1 VCISCRRRGA
11 SCLRQDL
18 PEDEGQ
24 IHTKTNQDA
33 LLDRM
38 LRLESMLEKMA
49 EIKAEVN
56 EKPGSSG
63 VPVSTR
69 QVYGYNTPGEG
80 DDSRARDPYHPP
92 PQAHVTGSDIT
103 YRMLNDLT
111 KLSEELVKAFPSQTD
126 IDVFCKSEYVATF
139 YCHQMF
145 TWCGDVPEN
154 EAVAFINN
162 IARIPDP
169 TITPPVLVAK
179 RMILFASFLQYFR
192 LQPSHGLSEH
202 PAVIMDRLV
211 DTAVRLGMLSML
223 RSLFR
228 WLLILNVIT

>member
-1 VCISCRRRGA
+1 
-11 SCLRQDL
+11 
-18 PEDEGQ
+18 
-24 IHTKTNQDA
+24 
-33 LLDRM
+33 M

-49 EIKAEVN
+49 EIKSEAN
-56 EKPGSSG
+56 QKAGPTGMQ
-63 VPVSTR
+63 VSTS
-69 QVYGYNTPGEG
+69 QEYGYNTPG
-80 DDSRARDPYHPP
+80 DDHQARDSYHPP
-92 PQAHVTGSDIT
+92 PQAHAIGSDIS

-126 IDVFCKSEYVATF
+126 IDVLCKSDYVATF

-145 TWCGDVPEN
+145 TLCGDVPEN
-154 EAVAFINN
+154 EAVAFINS

-192 LQPSHGLSEH
+192 SQHSHGLSEH

-211 DTAVRLGMLSML
+211 DTAVRLGMMPML

-228 WLLILNVIT
+228 